1 MPGNGDLIRS
11 MRAGGGAGLAAAQEL
26 LRRAR
31 SGAVNRAELAQ
42 VKQVI
47 AASPELKDL
56 FKGVSQEV
64 SALLDPH
71 GAQVL
76 RDVDQLAPDHARLT
90 DARALPDR
98 FVSDL
103 QLVKGQLLGHPGLT
117 RAQKAE
123 RLFAFFE
130 GYAQRFGE
138 LAHGVAQAKAAATAE
153 APPLAEPLSSAELE
167 RALTQFE
174 RALRHA
180 GFADVRAADGH
191 TGLEHALRLLERD
204 GREPLPPR
212 PPGLDAPSWK
222 DNAPE
227 PRSLQAEVERER
239 RGVYELDAR
248 GPHLP
253 TQLQGTQEAPR
264 SGRPG
269 ETPEPEPTTPR
280 AARRGA
286 DGVLGSKMLW
296 NVLHLLRGEELD
308 DVARRDALNALV
320 VSAVLLLTLGAIV
333 AVVLA
338 LT

>member
-1 MPGNGDLIRS
+1 MPGNGELIRS

-31 SGAVNRAELAQ
+31 TGSVSRAELAQ

-47 AASPELKDL
+47 AATPELHDV
-56 FKGVSQEV
+56 FKGVAQEV
-64 SALLDPH
+64 SALLDPQ

-76 RDVDQLAPDHARLT
+76 RDVDQLAPDHERLG
-90 DARALPDR
+90 DARTLPDR

-103 QLVKGQLLGHPGLT
+103 QLVKAQLLGHPGLT

-130 GYAQRFGE
+130 GYAQRFTQ
-138 LAHGVAQAKAAATAE
+138 LAHGVAQAKQPATAAPAPTL
-153 APPLAEPLSSAELE
+153 APPLAEPELE

-180 GFADVRAADGH
+180 GFADLKAADGH

-204 GREPLPPR
+204 GKEPLPPR

-227 PRSLQAEVERER
+227 ARSLHAEVERER

-248 GPHLP
+248 GPHAPNLLP
-253 TQLQGTQEAPR
+253 GPRPERPPEAQA
-264 SGRPG
+264 
-269 ETPEPEPTTPR
+269 PEPPGR
-280 AARRGA
+280 AARRGT
-286 DGVLGSKMLW
+286 DKVLGSHMLW
-296 NVLHLLRGEELD
+296 NVMHLLRDEELD
-308 DVARRDALNALV
+308 DVARKDALNALA
-320 VSAVLLLTLGAIV
+320 VSAVLLFTLGAII
-333 AVVLA
+333 AVVLVWI
-338 LT
+338 